1 MLDRVWLREKAEE
14 LKEAFRKRG
23 EDPAEV
29 DALLELD
36 RRRRAIITEANELRR
51 RRNELSEAVAEAKRR
66 GEDASDIIAKVK
78 EVSARLKELEK
89 LERQLEEEFN
99 SKWLMVPNVPHPS
112 VPEGRDSSD
121 NVVVREWGEEPEF
134 DFEPKAHWDLG
145 PMLGVLDFQRASRMS
160 GSRFV
165 MLRGWGARLARALIN
180 FFLDVNV
187 NERGYQEVWPPALV
201 REETAVGTGHLP
213 KFREE
218 MYRTEL
224 DGLYLIPTA
233 EVPLAYMHAGET
245 LREEDLPL
253 KYTAYTPCFRREA
266 GSYGKDVRGMIRLHQ
281 FDKVELFRFVRPE
294 ESYEHL
300 EEMVREAEELV
311 RRLGLKYRVVLLC
324 TGDLGFAAAK
334 TYDIEVWAPGLK
346 RWLEVS
352 SVSNTEDFQAR
363 RTKTRLRRADGTT
376 TYPHT
381 LNGSALALP
390 RIIIALLE
398 TYQRKDGSVRVPDAL
413 IPYVGTELITP

>member
-1 MLDRVWLREKAEE
+1 
-14 LKEAFRKRG
+14 
-23 EDPAEV
+23 
-29 DALLELD
+29 
-36 RRRRAIITEANELRR
+36 
-51 RRNELSEAVAEAKRR
+51 
-66 GEDASDIIAKVK
+66 
-78 EVSARLKELEK
+78 
-89 LERQLEEEFN
+89 
-99 SKWLMVPNVPHPS
+99 VPHPS
-112 VPEGRDSSD
+112 VPEGRDSAD

-165 MLRGWGARLARALIN
+165 MLRGWGARLARALIT

>member
-1 MLDRVWLREKAEE
+1 MRERAED

-36 RRRRAIITEANELRR
+36 RRRREVITEANELRR
-51 RRNELSEAVAEAKRR
+51 RRNELSEAVAQAKRA
-66 GEDASDIIAKVK
+66 GEDPSEIIAKVR

-89 LERQLEEEFN
+89 LERQLEEEFEER
-99 SKWLMVPNVPHPS
+99 WLLVPNVPHSS
-112 VPEGRDSSD
+112 VPVGAGAED
-121 NVVVREWGEEPEF
+121 NVVVREWGEEPKF

-145 PMLGVLDFQRASRMS
+145 PMLGVLDFKRASRMS

-187 NERGYQEVWPPALV
+187 NEWGYQEVWPPALV
-201 REETAVGTGHLP
+201 KEETAVGTGHLP
-213 KFREE
+213 KFRED

-224 DGLYLIPTA
+224 DGLFLIPTA

-281 FDKVELFRFVRPE
+281 FDKVELFRFVKPE

-311 RRLGLKYRVVLLC
+311 RRLGLRYRVVLLC
-324 TGDLGFAAAK
+324 TGDMGFAAAK

-363 RTKTRLRRADGTT
+363 RTKTRLRKADGTT

-390 RIIIALLE
+390 RIIIAILE
-398 TYQRKDGSVRVPDAL
+398 TYQRADGSVKVPEAL
-413 IPYVGTELITP
+413 VPYMGTELITP